1 MVHDSFS
8 NKHKSIVIILVINFV
23 SRVVSQIYT
32 ILLIMNSLIDE
43 HIQYDLVVGRDNGI
57 KKEFW

>member
-8 NKHKSIVIILVINFV
+8 NKHKSIVVILVINFV